1 MVILEIFELN
11 RLGFGGYFYWLWQEY
26 QVNVL
31 TIVLAKT
38 ELVCTLLH
46 FYFAGFFGQNC
57 ISRHFNFAVR
67 AKIWIFVAF

>member
-11 RLGFGGYFYWLWQEY
+11 RLGFGGYFYWLWQE
-26 QVNVL
+26 
-31 TIVLAKT
+31 T